1 MPAPLFYFFSLL
13 TLIFGSLVVICR
25 NPVASALSLVVSFVG
40 LAALFISLDGY
51 FIGTIQILVY
61 AGAVMV
67 LFLFIIML
75 LDIRAEADRKPNI
88 PAVLGGITLAV
99 IFLVQLGSVLGKN
112 EMGNKT
118 MADVPINYQAAASV
132 QKLETIKA
140 DLQNN
145 TLPDAKLV
153 GQTLFSRY
161 PFQIQLIG
169 GLLLVGTVGVVLLSK
184 REVN

>member
-1 MPAPLFYFFSLL
+1 MPSLLFYLFAGL
-13 TLIFGSLVVICR
+13 TLIFGAMVVICR

-40 LAALFISLDGY
+40 LAALFISLDAF

-75 LDIRAEADRKPNI
+75 MDIKAEEGRKPNMI
-88 PAVLGGITLAV
+88 AILGGLLLAVVFSAQLAV
-99 IFLVQLGSVLGKN
+99 ILVDHEKGHQTL
-112 EMGNKT
+112 
-118 MADVPINYQAAASV
+118 ADVPIDYKLAAEHA
-132 QKLETIKA
+132 KIATIKT
-140 DLQNN
+140 DLQNK

-153 GQTLFSRY
+153 GETLFFRY
-161 PFQIQLIG
+161 PFQIQLVG
-169 GLLLVGTVGVVLLSK
+169 ALLLAGTVGVVILSK